1 MYKLTEQESDGDTMF
16 VFNVDK
22 QGKETYQIKL
32 TKGANG
38 CITQDGINDLK
49 QASKEQQQEEQQVV

>member
-1 MYKLTEQESDGDTMF
+1 MF

-32 TKGANG
+32 TEGANG
-38 CITQDGINDLK
+38 YTTEAGINKLEDAI
-49 QASKEQQQEEQQVV
+49 QEQENENQQQRVV